1 LRSLLM
7 IHPFLVDCA
16 WRNRNLSTPWPPILG
31 ESKGKLR
38 DTLRLPAGSILHLFC
53 HSRGGGNPGNKRV
66 PFQGSPF
73 NPPGPNLGGKKR
85 EAEDTLR
92 LPAGSILHL
101 FCHSRGGGNPGNKRV
116 PFQGSPFN
124 PPAPNLWGRTRMGPR
139 DTFGLPAEGL
149 RSSAHLCLGLS
160 SIVPSGGWLCTSQRR
175 PAVG

>member
-1 LRSLLM
+1 MGSNSFRSLLM

-31 ESKGKLR
+31 ERKGKLR
-38 DTLRLPAGSILHLFC
+38 
-53 HSRGGGNPGNKRV
+53 
-66 PFQGSPF
+66 
-73 NPPGPNLGGKKR
+73 
-85 EAEDTLR
+85 DTLR

-139 DTFGLPAEGL
+139 DTFGLPAKGL
-149 RSSAHLCLGLS
+149 RSSAHLCGDSPLLSHPEGGFVQARGALQRGSPHS
-160 SIVPSGGWLCTSQRR
+160 SIALSTCTRAELLGKAPPGEYWSRVR
-175 PAVG
+175 TLALPARSLP